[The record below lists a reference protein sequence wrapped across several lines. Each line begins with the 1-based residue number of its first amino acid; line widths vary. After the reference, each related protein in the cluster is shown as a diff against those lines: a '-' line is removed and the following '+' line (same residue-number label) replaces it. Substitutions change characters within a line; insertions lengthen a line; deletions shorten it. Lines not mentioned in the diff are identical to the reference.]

1 MKLFD
6 GKDNKDVQ
14 FNCIYDNS
22 TQALSNTTTS
32 IIQIVDR
39 NQFKNFY
46 KKNRMKFKGLVSPFD
61 PDVKHQDSDKA
72 KLVTSDVD
80 IYMMAM
86 NGLMTQESY
95 YHLLDGSS
103 IVGQVKINFSLDSS
117 NLSNQ
122 KQSFLHPEVSESEDT
137 NECARGRFTS
147 INLYRTQNS
156 NPEVDEQ

>member
-14 FNCIYDNS
+14 FNWIYDNS
-22 TQALSNTTTS
+22 AQALSNTTTS

-39 NQFKNFY
+39 DQFKNFY

-61 PDVKHQDSDKA
+61 HDAKHQDSEKA

-122 KQSFLHPEVSESEDT
+122 KQSFLQPEVSESEDT
-137 NECARGRFTS
+137 NECARGNFVP
-147 INLYRTQNS
+147 IHHYRTQNS